1 MANIL
6 TAIKAIIQNIDLDIQ
21 NVTDGNN
28 RMNNMGEGLE
38 TYIKN
43 AFANVL
49 RESDETTKLQKISD
63 TFSYTGNKN
72 NPPDMMLRDGD
83 AIEVKK
89 IESPNTNLQLNS
101 SHPKSQLLSTNGKIS
116 QTCRKCEDWTNK
128 DLIYAIGYI
137 KKKKLISLWMV
148 YGDCYAADEQTYQKV
163 EEKIRFSVA
172 NSDDLEVN
180 LDTNELSG
188 IKNVD
193 PLNITY
199 LRVRG
204 MWIIENPTKV
214 YDYLYSY
221 DKNATFQLIALMR
234 KTKYKTFSSE
244 NRLSLEEIE
253 DLEIKDVRIK
263 NPNNPANLIDAKLLI
278 YKVM

>member
-63 TFSYTGNKN
+63 SFSYTGNKN

-137 KKKKLISLWMV
+137 KKKNSSLYGWFMV
-148 YGDCYAADEQTYQKV
+148 TV
-163 EEKIRFSVA
+163 
-172 NSDDLEVN
+172 
-180 LDTNELSG
+180 
-188 IKNVD
+188 
-193 PLNITY
+193 
-199 LRVRG
+199 
-204 MWIIENPTKV
+204 M
-214 YDYLYSY
+214 
-221 DKNATFQLIALMR
+221 
-234 KTKYKTFSSE
+234 
-244 NRLSLEEIE
+244 
-253 DLEIKDVRIK
+253 
-263 NPNNPANLIDAKLLI
+263 LLI
-278 YKVM
+278 NKHIKKLKRKLDSQWLILTI